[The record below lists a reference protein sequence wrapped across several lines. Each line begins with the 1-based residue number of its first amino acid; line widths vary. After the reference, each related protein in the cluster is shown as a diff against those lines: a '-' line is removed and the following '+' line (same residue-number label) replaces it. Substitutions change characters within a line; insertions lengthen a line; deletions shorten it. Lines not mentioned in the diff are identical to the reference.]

1 MAPEESMSGITPPR
15 EEYARRRSLRQAACA
30 RDHRRHI
37 RIGNARLALFVSAA
51 ALGWAVL
58 RHPAVSPWTLLLP
71 ACAFGLLAFRHGRV
85 LGRLER
91 SRRAVA
97 FYERGLA
104 RIEGRWGE
112 LGEPGDRY
120 GDDAHPYAQDLD
132 LFGRGSLF
140 QLLSGARTRGG
151 EQTLASWLK
160 TPAPPG
166 EILARQEAVRE
177 LRPGVDLREDLALLG
192 GDAGAAVHPDLLLA
206 WAAGGPRLPS
216 WPWRILAPAL
226 AALTLASLV
235 WWGARGEHLWF
246 SLMLLA
252 ELGLVYALRRK
263 VRPVIQ
269 EAEAA
274 CRDLGVLSRLLGRM
288 ERETFR
294 AERLRR
300 LRAAL
305 ERGGAPASAVI
316 ARLDRLVVLV
326 DSRRNQLF
334 APFAFLLLWDIQ
346 LAGRIEEWRRRHGP
360 SVPGWLDAVSELEA
374 LSSLAGYA
382 YEHPADPFPEL
393 DGHPPCFEAEGLG
406 HPLLDPSRSVP
417 NDVSLGAEA
426 RVLLVSG
433 SNMSGKSTLLRTVG
447 VNAVLALAGAP
458 VRARRLRLSPL
469 TPGASIRVHDS
480 LEEGTSRFYAE
491 IKRLE
496 SLVRLAGGSPPL
508 LFLLDELLGGTNSHD
523 RRIGAEAIVKGLT
536 DRGAIGLV
544 TTHDLALARIAETMA
559 PRAANVHFED
569 GIVDGRM
576 TFDYR
581 LKPGVIS
588 RSNALE
594 LMRSIGLEV

>member
-1 MAPEESMSGITPPR
+1 
-15 EEYARRRSLRQAACA
+15 
-30 RDHRRHI
+30 
-37 RIGNARLALFVSAA
+37 
-51 ALGWAVL
+51 
-58 RHPAVSPWTLLLP
+58 
-71 ACAFGLLAFRHGRV
+71 
-85 LGRLER
+85 
-91 SRRAVA
+91 
-97 FYERGLA
+97 
-104 RIEGRWGE
+104 
-112 LGEPGDRY
+112 
-120 GDDAHPYAQDLD
+120 
-132 LFGRGSLF
+132 
-140 QLLSGARTRGG
+140 
-151 EQTLASWLK
+151 
-160 TPAPPG
+160 
-166 EILARQEAVRE
+166 
-177 LRPGVDLREDLALLG
+177 
-192 GDAGAAVHPDLLLA
+192 
-206 WAAGGPRLPS
+206 
-216 WPWRILAPAL
+216 
-226 AALTLASLV
+226 
-235 WWGARGEHLWF
+235 
-246 SLMLLA
+246 MLLA
-252 ELGLVYALRRK
+252 ELGLVYALRRT

-274 CRDLGVLSRLLGRM
+274 CRDLGVLSGLLQRL
-288 ERETFR
+288 EREEFS
-294 AERLRR
+294 AGRLRR

-326 DSRRNQLF
+326 DSGRNQLF

-393 DGHPPCFEAEGLG
+393 DGHPPCFEGEGLG

-469 TPGASIRVHDS
+469 TLGASIRVHDS

>member
-1 MAPEESMSGITPPR
+1 MR
-15 EEYARRRSLRQAACA
+15 QDARA

-37 RIGNARLALFVSAA
+37 RIGNARLALVVSAGVLA
-51 ALGWAVL
+51 WAVL
-58 RHPAVSPWTLLLP
+58 RHPALSLWTLLVP
-71 ACAFGLLAFRHGRV
+71 ACVFGLLALLHGRV

-91 SRRAVA
+91 SRKAVA
-97 FYERGLA
+97 FYDRALA
-104 RIEGRWGE
+104 RMEGRWGE
-112 LGEPGDRY
+112 AGEPGDGY

-140 QLLSGARTRGG
+140 QLLSSAQTRGG
-151 EQTLASWLK
+151 ERALASWLK

-177 LRPGVDLREDLALLG
+177 LAPGLDLREDMALLG
-192 GDAGAAVHPDLLLA
+192 ADAGPALHPDLLLA
-206 WAAGGPRLPS
+206 WAGAPPRLLPG
-216 WPWRILAPAL
+216 PLRVLAPAL
-226 AALTLASLV
+226 AALTVASLA
-235 WWGARGEHLWF
+235 WWGVRGEHLWF

-252 ELGLVYALRRK
+252 ELGLVYALRRT
-263 VRPVIQ
+263 VRPVIR
-269 EAEAA
+269 EAEDS
-274 CRDLGVLSRLLGRM
+274 CRDLGVLSRLLGRL
-288 ERETFR
+288 EREEFR

-300 LRAAL
+300 LRAPL

-334 APFAFLLLWDIQ
+334 APFAFILLWDIQ
-346 LAGRIEEWRRRHGP
+346 LAGRIEDWRRRHGA

-382 YEHPADPFPEL
+382 YEHPGDPFPEL
-393 DGHPPCFEAEGLG
+393 CEHTPCFEGEGVG
-406 HPLLDPSRSVP
+406 HPLLDPARSVP
-417 NDVSLGAEA
+417 NDVSLGAET

-458 VRARRLRLSPL
+458 VRARRLRISPL
-469 TPGASIRVHDS
+469 ALGASIRVHDS
-480 LEEGTSRFYAE
+480 LQEGASRFYAE

-496 SLVRLAGGSPPL
+496 KLVRLAGGSPPL

-544 TTHDLALARIAETMA
+544 TTHDLALARIAENMA

-569 GIVDGRM
+569 RIVDGRM
-576 TFDYR
+576 TFDYD